1 MGKMIDMTGWIMS
14 EHGVPDSRIK
24 VISKS
29 EKNNQGRIM
38 WLCECVC
45 GNAEQ
50 FVVAGTHI
58 RNGNTKSCGCL
69 QKEVVGNMQLKNLIG
84 QQFGELKV
92 IDRAEKPKHI
102 KDRSAYWKCLCSC
115 GNEVIYSGHTLKI
128 GKANSCGCLK
138 SLGEQTITKLLKEP
152 SSSILLNSLT
162 QACASPPV

>member
-69 QKEVVGNMQLKNLIG
+69 QKE
-84 QQFGELKV
+84 KV
-92 IDRAEKPKHI
+92 ITIGHDNKQYNKYDLSGEYGIGWTNNTNEEFYFDIEDYDKI
-102 KDRSAYWKCLCSC
+102 KNICWVAGSHGRTK
-115 GNEVIYSGHTLKI
+115 TLT
-128 GKANSCGCLK
+128 GKDIDSNK
-138 SLGEQTITKLLKEP
+138 TINI
-152 SSSILLNSLT
+152 SIQN
-162 QACASPPV
+162 